1 MGILNVN
8 TDSFY
13 DGGRYLDLDDAKRQ
27 IQRMVEEGVDIIDVG
42 GASSRPGADEVHI
55 DLEQERVLPIIELLT
70 NEVPHIPVS
79 IDTYRAEVARNAVA
93 AGASIINDISAGD
106 DDAQMLQ
113 TVAALQVPYI
123 AMHKQGMPKTMQDNP
138 TYNDVTI
145 TVLDYFRSKMEQF
158 NLLGI
163 KDVILDPGFGFGKTI
178 EHNYRLLKDL
188 SALETILKTPMLVGV
203 SRKSMI
209 NKVLGTKAAEA
220 LNGTTVLN
228 TIGLMNGARILRVHD
243 VKEANEAIRLYNAYN
258 ES

>member
-1 MGILNVN
+1 
-8 TDSFY
+8 
-13 DGGRYLDLDDAKRQ
+13 
-27 IQRMVEEGVDIIDVG
+27 
-42 GASSRPGADEVHI
+42 
-55 DLEQERVLPIIELLT
+55 VLPIIELLT